1 MTVVSNRLTPLDTWF
16 LRNETATCPMHVGS
30 VMVFEAPDDEHDHAR
45 LVEHISERIAGFPRY
60 RQRVREVPGGLA
72 DPVWIDDPAFD
83 VTYHVRRSAL
93 PQPGSL
99 EQLEE
104 LVARIMPRLL
114 DRDRPLWEVYLVE
127 GLADGRFAIITKTHQ
142 ALVDGETALDIAHL
156 IVDDSRHEP
165 PADTD
170 PAPDPGAARL
180 VLDALVDTTLHP
192 SRGVELARSAVSSAF
207 APGLRLARALTPA
220 PAAGTPSPL
229 HTTVGR
235 ARRWAAVRTDLADHR
250 RIRAGIARGRAVEV
264 VTVNDVVLAVLA
276 GALRTWLLARGGSVR
291 PDDRIR
297 ALVPVS
303 VRADDG
309 TSPDATV
316 RTRLQAC
323 FVDLPIGEPSP
334 AMRLHQVAFA
344 MRQQLEGGEV
354 AASSLTGVAGFAS
367 PTLHSLAARLSGALS
382 RRPFGLVVANVPGP
396 QRVRT
401 ADGASMIGTC
411 PVLPLPPEHALAV
424 GLTSYDGTITYGLHA
439 DRDAVPDLDV
449 LAQAVHD
456 AIDEL
461 EHATRGSRRR

>member
-180 VLDALVDTTLHP
+180 VLDASGPALAAALAALLVLTGAR
-192 SRGVELARSAVSSAF
+192 RGAD
-207 APGLRLARALTPA
+207 
-220 PAAGTPSPL
+220 PAAGAETQ
-229 HTTVGR
+229 
-235 ARRWAAVRTDLADHR
+235 
-250 RIRAGIARGRAVEV
+250 AGSREIEELDRLKARGLLDEAAYAGARAEAGRRLLAVSATTTPAAGARDRFWV
-264 VTVNDVVLAVLA
+264 LGGIGVTVA
-276 GALRTWLLARGGSVR
+276 GALGLYVFTGSPGKYVSLKDTIRGFKMIV
-291 PDDRIR
+291 
-297 ALVPVS
+297 
-303 VRADDG
+303 DG
-309 TSPDATV
+309 ECDHIPE
-316 RTRLQAC
+316 QA
-323 FVDLPIGEPSP
+323 FYMV
-334 AMRLHQVAFA
+334 
-344 MRQQLEGGEV
+344 GGIEEAV
-354 AASSLTGVAGFAS
+354 EKANKMNAAA
-367 PTLHSLAARLSGALS
+367 
-382 RRPFGLVVANVPGP
+382 
-396 QRVRT
+396 
-401 ADGASMIGTC
+401 
-411 PVLPLPPEHALAV
+411 
-424 GLTSYDGTITYGLHA
+424 
-439 DRDAVPDLDV
+439 
-449 LAQAVHD
+449 
-456 AIDEL
+456 
-461 EHATRGSRRR
+461 